1 MFSRIFWHNMKHETW
16 ICIYKC
22 CWCLRDSHVKEAI
35 GCTVWNIWRIL
46 WSDATTTTGDEAGHT
61 TQHLEGKKGS
71 TGTLRTWSG
80 MSCLPL
86 VEDRLGVGVASDLTS
101 KQVTRQSHLV
111 FVQRFWC
118 VSVISCTVSWNDVLI
133 IAAQKWWRLGVLFS
147 DVHGGQTAL
156 KKFFK

>member
-1 MFSRIFWHNMKHETW
+1 MFSRIFWYNMTHETW

-22 CWCLRDSHVKEAI
+22 CWCLGDSHVKEAI

-111 FVQRFWC
+111 FVQCFLMC
-118 VSVISCTVSWNDVLI
+118 VSHFLYSILKWRVDHISPKVVKIGCSVFGCSWWPNG
-133 IAAQKWWRLGVLFS
+133 A
-147 DVHGGQTAL
+147 
-156 KKFFK
+156 